1 MGERAGAEVRSVVNI
16 AGFGALAVHDL
27 LVDELVDFEQVGTN
41 FGGLLQFLPECR
53 RQNDQPASFPRF
65 HEGFSVRS

>member
-41 FGGLLQFLPECR
+41 FGGLLQFL
-53 RQNDQPASFPRF
+53 QNAADKTTSRLHFLDFTRV
-65 HEGFSVRS
+65 SVRS